1 MIPAVFMTITTL
13 AAIAFEAYYF
23 LNAVIQR
30 KPLVSTTPGT
40 PLSGTLSPTATQV
53 ALVFNGIFFVVG
65 IVLFILGL
73 RMAWLVLQSYLRSR
87 PAAPEAPAAAQAQGG
102 S

>member
-1 MIPAVFMTITTL
+1 
-13 AAIAFEAYYF
+13 
-23 LNAVIQR
+23 VIQG
-30 KPLVSTTPGT
+30 KPMISTTPGT
-40 PLSGTLSPTATQV
+40 PLSGTLSPAATQV

-65 IVLFILGL
+65 IALFILGL

-87 PAAPEAPAAAQAQGG
+87 PAPAAPAAAQSPGA